1 MGIVIVGF
9 IVGVAYLVATL
20 FQVKKSAKNLEDVDL
35 KKYTKV
41 DNSKTYIYFLI
52 LLSIFS
58 ILGLYLGL
66 SLKNDQN
73 TSFGIMLL
81 FLSIAEMFNAK
92 TMQSFYYNDTHFIVN
107 SKVIRFKSI
116 KQLTKAP
123 SFFIKRYE
131 LLLINGDKE
140 LISSKTAKQI
150 ESLRASKK

>member
-58 ILGLYLGL
+58 LL
-66 SLKNDQN
+66 SSN
-73 TSFGIMLL
+73 SWIF
-81 FLSIAEMFNAK
+81 
-92 TMQSFYYNDTHFIVN
+92 SFYK
-107 SKVIRFKSI
+107 SPKIRHNNK
-116 KQLTKAP
+116 
-123 SFFIKRYE
+123 
-131 LLLINGDKE
+131 D
-140 LISSKTAKQI
+140 
-150 ESLRASKK
+150 